1 MTDRRTSLIL
11 IGNLCHCWSAAKH
24 AILYGKSKLTYERTH
39 TMFVLYVYDGNI
51 IQGYVLLCK
60 KKFKTPEQKMKETA
74 VFWSSYVTI
83 NPKIHF
89 FSFYKYISKISNS
102 MLLISKFF
110 TIKKINKLHR
120 FHFAYLSQIVR
131 FIFLYS
137 NIES

>member
-1 MTDRRTSLIL
+1 MTDRRSSLIL
-11 IGNLCHCWSAAKH
+11 IGSLCHCWSAAKH

-83 NPKIHF
+83 NPKIQFFQLLQIHF
-89 FSFYKYISKISNS
+89 KNQQFHAVDIKILHNQ
-102 MLLISKFF
+102 K
-110 TIKKINKLHR
+110 NK
-120 FHFAYLSQIVR
+120 
-131 FIFLYS
+131 
-137 NIES
+137 